1 MKRVVKLLLKI
12 FLIVIA
18 LIVLAVFAFLKIAEH
33 REANYYNYTQTAGA
47 IETEYAALGGM
58 NVSYLEFN
66 AINDV
71 IGKYAVWYPVNWWTR
86 RKSTPL

>member
-33 REANYYNYTQTAGA
+33 REANYYNYTQTVQLKRN
-47 IETEYAALGGM
+47 TQL
-58 NVSYLEFN
+58 
-66 AINDV
+66 
-71 IGKYAVWYPVNWWTR
+71 
-86 RKSTPL
+86 